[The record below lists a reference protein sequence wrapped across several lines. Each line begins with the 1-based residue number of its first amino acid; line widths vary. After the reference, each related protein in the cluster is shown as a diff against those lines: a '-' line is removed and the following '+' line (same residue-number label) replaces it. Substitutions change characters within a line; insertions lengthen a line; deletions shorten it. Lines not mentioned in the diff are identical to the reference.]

1 MQFWSSLHAAGSQIL
16 TKFFLTHFEA
26 MDTDA
31 NVNAIPAIIV
41 QGGWFAM
48 NANPDVYRQV
58 SERAASEGHNVL
70 TVSLIRFFHAL

>member
-1 MQFWSSLHAAGSQIL
+1 
-16 TKFFLTHFEA
+16 

-70 TVSLIRFFHAL
+70 TVSLIRFSHVL